1 MAGDIQDKMA
11 TTNRRNAIVKII
23 EEKEIARQEELVE
36 SLKSLGY
43 EVTQA
48 TVSRD
53 IKELG
58 LIKIKGQV
66 KKFKYSLPK
75 TETKIIKQEKI
86 ATLLK
91 TFVVS
96 IKRAQNLVI
105 VKTLEGNGSACG
117 VAIDKFNHD
126 KIVGSIAGDDT
137 VLVVC
142 DNEFDAEEMVDI
154 LEDIIYV

>member
-1 MAGDIQDKMA
+1 MA
-11 TTNRRNAIVKII
+11 TTDRRNTIIKII
-23 EEKEIARQEELVE
+23 EENEIARQEELVE

-75 TETKIIKQEKI
+75 TENNSINQDKV

-117 VAIDKFNHD
+117 VAIDKLNHD

-142 DNEFDAEEMVDI
+142 DNEFDAEETVDI
-154 LEDIIYV
+154 LEDIIYVW

>member
-1 MAGDIQDKMA
+1 MA
-11 TTNRRNAIVKII
+11 TTDRRNTIIKII
-23 EEKEIARQEELVE
+23 EENEIARQEELVE
-36 SLKSLGY
+36 ILKGLGF

-66 KKFKYSLPK
+66 KKFKYSIPK
-75 TETKIIKQEKI
+75 ADNKTIDQEKI

-117 VAIDKFNHD
+117 VAIDKLNHD

-142 DNEFDAEEMVDI
+142 DNEFDAEETVDI

>member
-1 MAGDIQDKMA
+1 MA
-11 TTNRRNAIVKII
+11 TTNRRNTIIKII
-23 EEKEIARQEELVE
+23 EENEIARQEELVE
-36 SLKSLGY
+36 ILKSLGF

-66 KKFKYSLPK
+66 KKFKYSMPK
-75 TETKIIKQEKI
+75 TENKTIDQEKI

-117 VAIDKFNHD
+117 VAIDKLNHD

-142 DNEFDAEEMVDI
+142 DNEFDAEETVDI
-154 LEDIIYV
+154 LEDIIYVW

>member
-1 MAGDIQDKMA
+1 MA
-11 TTNRRNAIVKII
+11 TTNRRNAIIKII

-75 TETKIIKQEKI
+75 TENNSINQDKV

-117 VAIDKFNHD
+117 VAIDKLNHD

-142 DNEFDAEEMVDI
+142 DNEFDAEETVDI

>member
-1 MAGDIQDKMA
+1 MA
-11 TTNRRNAIVKII
+11 TTDRRNTIIKII
-23 EEKEIARQEELVE
+23 EENEIARQEELVE

-75 TETKIIKQEKI
+75 TENNSINQDKV

-117 VAIDKFNHD
+117 VAIDKLNHD

-142 DNEFDAEEMVDI
+142 DNEFDAEETVDI

>member
-1 MAGDIQDKMA
+1 MA
-11 TTNRRNAIVKII
+11 TTDRRNAIIKII
-23 EEKEIARQEELVE
+23 EETEIARQEELVE
-36 SLKSLGY
+36 SLKNLGY
-43 EVTQA
+43 DVTQA
-48 TVSRD
+48 TISRD

-58 LIKIKGQV
+58 LIKIKGEV
-66 KKFKYSLPK
+66 KKFKYALPK
-75 TETKIIKQEKI
+75 TEINTINQAKI

-117 VAIDKFNHD
+117 VAIDKLNHD

-137 VLVVC
+137 VLIVC
-142 DNEFDAEEMVDI
+142 DNDFDAENMVDI
-154 LEDIIYV
+154 LEEIIYT

>member
-1 MAGDIQDKMA
+1 MA
-11 TTNRRNAIVKII
+11 TTDRRNAIIKII
-23 EEKEIARQEELVE
+23 EENEIARQEELVE

-43 EVTQA
+43 DVTQA

-58 LIKIKGQV
+58 LIKIKGEI
-66 KKFKYSLPK
+66 KKFRYAMPK
-75 TETKIIKQEKI
+75 NEPTTINQEKVV
-86 ATLLK
+86 TLLK

-96 IKRAQNLVI
+96 IKRAQNLVV

-117 VAIDKFNHD
+117 MAIDKLNHD

-137 VLVVC
+137 LLIVC
-142 DNEFDAEEMVDI
+142 DNDFDAEEMVDI
-154 LEDIIYV
+154 LEEIIYT